1 MIDRVPVR
9 LSGCGRLRHEDC
21 EGSMSGLNILGR
33 KHIEVSLFIELS
45 SSEQELTAQLQWS
58 RMCSSNEEAAVGRV
72 CGCKHSKKALH
83 SVKLFSAF
91 THQS

>member
-1 MIDRVPVR
+1 
-9 LSGCGRLRHEDC
+9 
-21 EGSMSGLNILGR
+21 MSGLNIWGR
-33 KHIEVSLFIELS
+33 KHIEVSLFIESS

-58 RMCSSNEEAAVGRV
+58 GMCSSNEEAAVGRV

-91 THQS
+91 THQSETVGRTEKPTLLSLKRTGMGLS